1 MSNNTTTGKVYDWPL
16 FKRVLRLARPFKKQF
31 LFAVVLAIIIAILT
45 PAQPFLIQLTVDE
58 FILKNDGEGLVNM
71 ALLLI
76 GVLVM
81 SSVLRY
87 YFIYITNWLGQSV
100 IKGLR
105 ENVFKHIVSL
115 NLGYFDRTPIGT
127 STTRTIN
134 DIETIND
141 IFAQG
146 IITIISDMLTL
157 ITVALIMFYTDW
169 KLALISISVFPV
181 LLVAVYIFK
190 EKMKAAFQIV
200 RTQVALLNSFL
211 QEHITGMNI
220 VHIFNAEEIEMQKF
234 IGINDAHKKAHISTI
249 WYNSI
254 FFPVVEIILAASIGL
269 MVWFGTYRVISGHT
283 TLGVLIAF
291 ILYIYM
297 LFRPIRMLAEKIN
310 TLQMGL
316 VAASRVFK
324 LMDKTS
330 RIENSGNLTVSD
342 LKGDITFKNVWFA
355 YSEENYILKDITFNL
370 EAGKTLAIVG
380 VTGAGKTSIIN
391 ILCRFYE
398 IQKGAIHIDG
408 RSIKEYDL
416 ESLRS
421 KIGLVL
427 QDVFLFSGSIL
438 ENITLRNREI
448 SLEEVIAASKIVG
461 AHEFISKLP
470 GKYDFNVRER
480 GVFLSLGQRQLISFI
495 RALVFN
501 PKILILD
508 EATSSVDTESEQLIQ
523 GAIKQLISNRTSIV
537 IAHRLSTI
545 QRADNIIVLDKGV
558 IKEMGT
564 HNQLMKINGYYKRLY
579 ELQYQK
585 TH

>member
-1 MSNNTTTGKVYDWPL
+1 LSNNTTTGKVYDWPL

-190 EKMKAAFQIV
+190 EKMKAAFLDRQ
-200 RTQVALLNSFL
+200 
-211 QEHITGMNI
+211 
-220 VHIFNAEEIEMQKF
+220 
-234 IGINDAHKKAHISTI
+234 
-249 WYNSI
+249 
-254 FFPVVEIILAASIGL
+254 
-269 MVWFGTYRVISGHT
+269 
-283 TLGVLIAF
+283 
-291 ILYIYM
+291 
-297 LFRPIRMLAEKIN
+297 N
-310 TLQMGL
+310 TSCT
-316 VAASRVFK
+316 A
-324 LMDKTS
+324 
-330 RIENSGNLTVSD
+330 
-342 LKGDITFKNVWFA
+342 
-355 YSEENYILKDITFNL
+355 
-370 EAGKTLAIVG
+370 
-380 VTGAGKTSIIN
+380 
-391 ILCRFYE
+391 
-398 IQKGAIHIDG
+398 
-408 RSIKEYDL
+408 
-416 ESLRS
+416 
-421 KIGLVL
+421 
-427 QDVFLFSGSIL
+427 
-438 ENITLRNREI
+438 
-448 SLEEVIAASKIVG
+448 
-461 AHEFISKLP
+461 
-470 GKYDFNVRER
+470 
-480 GVFLSLGQRQLISFI
+480 
-495 RALVFN
+495 
-501 PKILILD
+501 
-508 EATSSVDTESEQLIQ
+508 
-523 GAIKQLISNRTSIV
+523 
-537 IAHRLSTI
+537 
-545 QRADNIIVLDKGV
+545 
-558 IKEMGT
+558 
-564 HNQLMKINGYYKRLY
+564 
-579 ELQYQK
+579 
-585 TH
+585 